1 MDATDEEVEQAA
13 KAALAHDFITSFPDG
28 YDTIVG
34 ERGSS
39 LSGGQR
45 QRIAIARAFLR
56 NSPILLL
63 DEAVSNLDSENENEI
78 QQALSTIYSTKTTL
92 MVAHRLST
100 IMSADYL
107 LVMKDG
113 RLVQQGTHDE
123 LIRQKGYYRELIAGQ
138 YEKDS

>member
-1 MDATDEEVEQAA
+1 
-13 KAALAHDFITSFPDG
+13 
-28 YDTIVG
+28 
-34 ERGSS
+34 
-39 LSGGQR
+39 
-45 QRIAIARAFLR
+45 
-56 NSPILLL
+56 
-63 DEAVSNLDSENENEI
+63 
-78 QQALSTIYSTKTTL
+78 

-100 IMSADYL
+100 IMSADCL